1 MNAYMNV
8 VRSYKRNDID
18 TSSPLRLVVLLYDGA
33 IRFFRLSEK
42 AYSEGDTGK
51 ARMYILRAEKIILE
65 LLSSLNFEEGGEIA
79 ENLANLY
86 RFIIGH
92 CAEINE
98 TNYQEIIGANCKIL
112 TGLREAW
119 SQLEREP
126 NPE

>member
-33 IRFFRLSEK
+33 IRFFQLSEK

-51 ARMYILRAEKIILE
+51 PGCIFCGQKKLFWNFLVRSILKREEKLPKIL
-65 LLSSLNFEEGGEIA
+65 LTFIV
-79 ENLANLY
+79 
-86 RFIIGH
+86 FIIGH

>member
-8 VRSYKRNDID
+8 VRSYKQNDID

-33 IRFFRLSEK
+33 IRFFQLSEK
-42 AYSEGDTGK
+42 AYSEGDTEK
-51 ARMYILRAEKIILE
+51 ARMYILRAEKVILE
-65 LLSSLNFEEGGEIA
+65 LLGSLNFEAGGEIA
-79 ENLANLY
+79 ENLADLY

-92 CAEINE
+92 YAEINE
-98 TNYQEIIGANCKIL
+98 SNYQEIIGANCKIL